1 MHAILFLQTGLKKNG
16 FVPNFG
22 EIFVCLFL
30 LFLFIYLFLFMY
42 FVFFKHAYG
51 PVTSPENQQLK
62 FMCLPKSHESFSC
75 CLADAIN
82 FLSNKYK
89 NCS

>member
-1 MHAILFLQTGLKKNG
+1 
-16 FVPNFG
+16 
-22 EIFVCLFL
+22 
-30 LFLFIYLFLFMY
+30 MY

-62 FMCLPKSHESFSC
+62 FTCLPKSHESFSC

>member
-1 MHAILFLQTGLKKNG
+1 MPYCFCRLGIKKNG
-16 FVPNFG
+16 FVPSVG
-22 EIFVCLFL
+22 ETLVCLFL

-62 FMCLPKSHESFSC
+62 FMCLPESHESFSC
-75 CLADAIN
+75 LADAIN
-82 FLSNKYK
+82 YLSNKYK